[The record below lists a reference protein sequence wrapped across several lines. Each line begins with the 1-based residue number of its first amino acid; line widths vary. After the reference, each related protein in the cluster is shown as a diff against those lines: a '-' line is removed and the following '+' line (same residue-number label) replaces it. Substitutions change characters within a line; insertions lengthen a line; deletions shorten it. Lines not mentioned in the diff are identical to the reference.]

1 MEELLKVPN
10 TMSTVPPSTA
20 QPSAASDHCC
30 CHSYLIF
37 QMNFNDTA
45 DGLTECCGPT
55 DCGACCCDKWC
66 MKDSV

>member
-10 TMSTVPPSTA
+10 TMSTAPPSTA

-45 DGLTECCGPT
+45 DGLAECCGRV
-55 DCGACCCDKWC
+55 DCCAAACDKCCC
-66 MKDSV
+66 V